1 MELIF
6 KYNQTSFIRAQ
17 QIDRAIYNGLCFIM
31 CIDYLYNKEKNL
43 PCDYD
48 YFQTYVILHLDI
60 VLCCTIIKEE
70 GLVKIHI

>member
-17 QIDRAIYNGLCFIM
+17 QMIGPFIM
-31 CIDYLYNKEKNL
+31 AYVLSCALITYITKKKIFLVTMII
-43 PCDYD
+43 
-48 YFQTYVILHLDI
+48 FQTYVILHLDI

>member
-6 KYNQTSFIRAQ
+6 KYNQTSFIRAS

-43 PCDYD
+43 PCD
-48 YFQTYVILHLDI
+48 I
-60 VLCCTIIKEE
+60 
-70 GLVKIHI
+70 

>member
-31 CIDYLYNKEKNL
+31 CIDYLYNKEKIFL
-43 PCDYD
+43 VTMII
-48 YFQTYVILHLDI
+48 FQTYVILHLDI

>member
-31 CIDYLYNKEKNL
+31 CIDYLYNKEKKSSL
-43 PCDYD
+43 
-48 YFQTYVILHLDI
+48 
-60 VLCCTIIKEE
+60 
-70 GLVKIHI
+70 